1 MLGIG
6 LPTLIAEIASFL
18 VFLFLLSRLPFAL
31 PLIRRTLAE
40 RQQRIGETI
49 EAAAKDRQ
57 QAEALRVELEAE
69 LKASREQGQR
79 LLEEARKAASS
90 QSQELLAQARQQS
103 ERLIQTARQEIQA
116 EKDAALRDVSS
127 QVAELALSATEKL
140 LRHKLDQAEQHRLV
154 EHLLHGGKDQ

>member
-18 VFLFLLSRLPFAL
+18 IFLFLLSRLPFAL

-57 QAEALRVELEAE
+57 QAEALRGELEAE

-90 QSQELLAQARQQS
+90 QSQELLTQARQQS

-127 QVAELALSATEKL
+127 QVAELALAATEKL